1 MLTMNITAVCRARG
15 ILYPH
20 AFLMKQ
26 GISRNVASRITSGK
40 AESIKVDHLEKI
52 CRALNCEPSDLF
64 RFQSKPNESL
74 PKNHSLLKLQ
84 TDTEISELGNIPY
97 QQLLEITKNLENS

>member
-1 MLTMNITAVCRARG
+1 MLTMNITAVCKARG

-20 AFLMKQ
+20 AFLIKQ

-40 AESIKVDHLEKI
+40 AESIKVDHIEKI

-74 PKNHSLLKLQ
+74 PKDHSLLKLQ
-84 TDTEISELGNIPY
+84 NDEEVSGLSNITY
-97 QQLLEITKNLENS
+97 KQLLEITKSIVDG